1 MWAVSYSYCFSD
13 TTYGVT
19 GNAATNG
26 TAWAMT
32 DVLPDGSPAWVQL
45 EIGGLAYRYTLGKN
59 VEDDTKVHVRNE
71 DAVNGGYIFEETDD
85 WSGRPG
91 GTIQKYFRFPYSD
104 HIQWGRG
111 SIDVEGEGTITD
123 PVVTY
128 NYKMTVNEE
137 LMICSKTPLADPSCP
152 GYADALD
159 AYLANLETPS
169 VEDPFYDEWVQANL
183 SLNDEAEKKEE
194 EEVVEATEDE
204 EKEDLEQQ
212 LGAENTLNDL
222 GNQQAALIELAQVPK
237 IEPYYMITIPGGTY
251 EETVVLKDAELPDNR
266 RALRNLASDSTHR
279 SMVRSQY
286 DR

>member
-1 MWAVSYSYCFSD
+1 VVSYSYCYSD

-19 GNAATNG
+19 GNAAGNG
-26 TAWAMT
+26 TAWAMG

-45 EIGGLAYRYTLGKN
+45 EIGGLAYKYTLGKN
-59 VEDDTKVHVRNE
+59 VDDDTKVHVRNE

-104 HIQWGRG
+104 HSRWGKG

-137 LMICSKTPLADPSCP
+137 LMLCSKTPLADPSCP
-152 GYADALD
+152 GYAQALAD
-159 AYLANLETPS
+159 YLANIGTPDID
-169 VEDPFYDEWVQANL
+169 DPFYDEWVQAQL
-183 SLNDEAEKKEE
+183 DQEAEVEE
-194 EEVVEATEDE
+194 EEVVEATEE
-204 EKEDLEQQ
+204 EEGEDLERQ
-212 LGAENTLNDL
+212 LGSENTLDDL
-222 GNQQAALIELAQVPK
+222 GNQQAALTELAQVQK
-237 IEPYYMITIPGGTY
+237 IEPYYMITIPGGMY
-251 EETVVLKDAELPDNR
+251 EETVVLEDADLPDNR